1 MLPLLSPFP
10 CFILKFFSDIIYL
23 VSINSV
29 FVPCQIYFSDIK
41 IYIFMVLSLFLYLFY
56 FFNLI

>member
-23 VSINSV
+23 VLINSV

-41 IYIFMVLSLFLYLFY
+41 IYIYGFVFIFDTCFTFS
-56 FFNLI
+56 I